1 MSKGKILN
9 QDDEYFIMAN
19 WESMSNLE
27 MAKKLG
33 VNQETISRRGSK
45 LGLINKKGVASGN
58 YKRTEVSEQISE
70 YVDSLETIQ
79 ELEGRKKTL
88 ELKHIAQQIKDMET
102 LKLSIKTEGP
112 NVPSRVLKGEILQK
126 TNELIVVRIGKY
138 RESFAYRDFFT
149 GKAVIM

>member
-1 MSKGKILN
+1 MSRGRLLN
-9 QDDEYFIMAN
+9 QDDDYFIITN
-19 WESMSNLE
+19 WETMTNLE

-33 VNQETISRRGSK
+33 VHQETVSKRGAK
-45 LGLINKKGVASGN
+45 LGLINKKGVSSGN
-58 YKRTEVSEQISE
+58 YKRTLVSEQIAN
-70 YVDSLETIQ
+70 YLDSAETIQ

-88 ELKHIAQQIKDMET
+88 ELKHIAEQIKDMEA